1 MALADTNFLRIF
13 VSEHRERIEE
23 LLSDDPD
30 LTNTDTNTP
39 LAMPL
44 FLPFRARQFLLEHV
58 RVCTGAV
65 VGRCGGGPKEMYLYL
80 AEIVRISS
88 PTKSQWDNPRQS
100 HGGVTDGN

>member
-1 MALADTNFLRIF
+1 MENVEKRL
-13 VSEHRERIEE
+13 
-23 LLSDDPD
+23 D
-30 LTNTDTNTP
+30 LTDTNTP

-58 RVCTGAV
+58 RVCTGEV
-65 VGRCGGGPKEMYLYL
+65 VERCGGGPKEMYLHP
-80 AEIVRISS
+80 AEVVRISS

>member
-44 FLPFRARQFLLEHV
+44 FLPFRARQFP
-58 RVCTGAV
+58 A
-65 VGRCGGGPKEMYLYL
+65 
-80 AEIVRISS
+80 
-88 PTKSQWDNPRQS
+88 
-100 HGGVTDGN
+100 